1 MESSKSF
8 ILNTGLTT
16 PKCKTDNSAT
26 GQIPNIGPFQLIDRD
41 TPESAYTHTSYE
53 TGETW
58 DLVFSDE
65 FNTPGRT
72 FWPGGEY
79 SFGFGKHLADPQ
91 TIHTGRYAPHNRFN
105 RQVLIYRRSTFT
117 TGKRII

>member
-1 MESSKSF
+1 MSRSFVYPLDWLMISS
-8 ILNTGLTT
+8 
-16 PKCKTDNSAT
+16 T

-72 FWPGGEY
+72 FWPGGESQSDLVHY
-79 SFGFGKHLADPQ
+79 KGF
-91 TIHTGRYAPHNRFN
+91 R
-105 RQVLIYRRSTFT
+105 LIQR
-117 TGKRII
+117 